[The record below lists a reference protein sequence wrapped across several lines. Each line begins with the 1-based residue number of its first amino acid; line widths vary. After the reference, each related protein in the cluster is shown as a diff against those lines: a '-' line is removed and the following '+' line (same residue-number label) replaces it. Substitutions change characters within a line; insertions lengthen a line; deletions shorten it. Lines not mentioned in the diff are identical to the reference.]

1 MEPLILT
8 ALMTFILLLMIA
20 IGVPIA
26 FAMGITGGLG
36 IVFIGGLPT
45 VLYTLGTYPVSR
57 AGTFALSVIP
67 LFLLMGNLAAA
78 AGVAEDAYTMASK
91 LFGWLKGGLVLVTI
105 GACGIFAA
113 ATGSSVAEAAAMGK
127 IAIPEMRKHGY
138 DIRLATGS
146 VACAG
151 TVGLLIPPSISLV
164 IYGIATYESI
174 GKLFIAGILPGILS
188 VIIYIVMVYVRAS
201 INPRIA
207 PTVDKAEGGKEIIF
221 ALSKGWRVFL
231 IFFTIIGGLYS
242 GVGTPEEVG
251 TIGCFMSLLMV
262 IVRIIKGKSTFIALK
277 AAVMETA
284 KLCAMIFAFV
294 IGAGLF
300 SLFITAAGV
309 VPLIVDFITNL
320 HFPPLLV
327 LAVICFLYLPLGMF
341 FDPLAMIL
349 VTVPIVYPIV
359 VQELGYDPIWFGI
372 IIVKMVEISVITPP
386 MGINLY
392 VIKGLYPEIELKD
405 IMTGSLW
412 FLVMDLV
419 TIVILIAFPS
429 ICTYLPS
436 LMK

>member
-1 MEPLILT
+1 MEPLTLT
-8 ALMTFILLLMIA
+8 ALMTFVLLLMIA

-57 AGTFALSVIP
+57 AGTFALAVIP
-67 LFLLMGNLAAA
+67 LFLLMGNLAAE

-113 ATGSSVAEAAAMGK
+113 TTGSSVAEAAAMGK

-188 VIIYIVMVYVRAS
+188 VIIYIAMVYVRAS

-207 PTVDKAEGGKEIIF
+207 PTVERAVGREIFFAIF
-221 ALSKGWRVFL
+221 KGWRVFL
-231 IFFTIIGGLYS
+231 IFFTVIGGLYS
-242 GVGTPEEVG
+242 GIGTPEEVG
-251 TIGCFMSLLMV
+251 TIGCFVGLLM
-262 IVRIIKGKSTFIALK
+262 IIARIIKGKSTFTALK
-277 AAVMETA
+277 TALTETA

-300 SLFITAAGV
+300 SLFITAVGV
-309 VPLIVDFITNL
+309 VPLIVDFIANL
-320 HFPPLLV
+320 QFPPLLV
-327 LAVICFLYLPLGMF
+327 LAIICLLYLPLGMF

-349 VTVPIVYPIV
+349 VTVPIVYPII

-372 IIVKMVEISVITPP
+372 ILIKMVEISVITPP

-392 VIKGLYPEIELKD
+392 VIKGLFPEVELKD

-412 FLVMDLV
+412 FLVMDLL
-419 TIVILIAFPS
+419 TIMILIAFPS
-429 ICTYLPS
+429 ICTYLPD
-436 LMK
+436 LMH

>member
-1 MEPLILT
+1 MEPLTLT
-8 ALMTFILLLMIA
+8 ALMTLMLLLMIA

-57 AGTFALSVIP
+57 TGTFALSVIP
-67 LFLLMGNLAAA
+67 LFILMGNLAAA
-78 AGVAEDAYTMASK
+78 AGVAEDAYSMASK

-113 ATGSSVAEAAAMGK
+113 TTGSSVAEAAAMGK

-174 GKLFIAGILPGILS
+174 GKLFIAGILPGALS
-188 VIIYIVMVYVRAS
+188 VIIYIAMVYVRAS
-201 INPRIA
+201 INPRLA
-207 PTVDKAEGGKEIIF
+207 PTISRAVGKEMIF
-221 ALSKGWRVFL
+221 AIIKGWRVFV
-231 IFFTIIGGLYS
+231 IFFTVIGGLYS
-242 GVGTPEEVG
+242 GIGTPEEVG
-251 TIGCFMSLLMV
+251 TIGCFVSLVMV
-262 IVRIIKGKSTFIALK
+262 VLRIIKGKASLTALK
-277 AAVMETA
+277 TAVTETA

-300 SLFITAAGV
+300 SLFITSAGV
-309 VPLIVDFITNL
+309 VPMFVDFIADL
-320 HFPPLLV
+320 PFPRLAILV
-327 LAVICFLYLPLGMF
+327 IICLLYLPLGMF

-359 VQELGYDPIWFGI
+359 IQELGYDSIWFGI
-372 IIVKMVEISVITPP
+372 ILIKMIEISVITPP

-392 VIKGLYPEIELKD
+392 VIKGMYPEVTLKD
-405 IMTGSLW
+405 IMSGSLW
-412 FLVMDLV
+412 FLVMDLA
-419 TIVILIAFPS
+419 TIGILIAFPS

-436 LMK
+436 LMR

>member
-1 MEPLILT
+1 M
-8 ALMTFILLLMIA
+8 
-20 IGVPIA
+20 
-26 FAMGITGGLG
+26 
-36 IVFIGGLPT
+36 
-45 VLYTLGTYPVSR
+45 LYTLGTYPVSR
-57 AGTFALSVIP
+57 TGTFALSVIP

-78 AGVAEDAYTMASK
+78 AGVAEDAYTTASR

-188 VIIYIVMVYVRAS
+188 VIIYIAMVYVRAS
-201 INPRIA
+201 INPQIA
-207 PTVDKAEGGKEIIF
+207 PTVDRVVGGKEIIF
-221 ALSKGWRVFL
+221 ALFKGWRVFL
-231 IFFTIIGGLYS
+231 IFFTVVGGLYT
-242 GVGTPEEVG
+242 GIGTPEEVG
-251 TIGCFMSLLMV
+251 TIGCFVGLLMV
-262 IVRIIKGKSTFIALK
+262 IARILRGKSTFTDLK
-277 AAVMETA
+277 TAVIETA

-309 VPLIVDFITNL
+309 VPLIVDFIASL
-320 HFPPLLV
+320 HLPSLLV

-359 VQELGYDPIWFGI
+359 VQELGYDAIWFGI
-372 IIVKMVEISVITPP
+372 IVVKMVEISVITPP

-392 VIKGLYPEIELKD
+392 VIKGLFPEVELKD
-405 IMTGSLW
+405 ILSGSLW
-412 FLVMDLV
+412 FLVMDLI
-419 TIVILIAFPS
+419 TIAMLIAFPS

>member
-1 MEPLILT
+1 MDPVNLT
-8 ALMTFILLLMIA
+8 VLMTLMLLFAIA
-20 IGVPIA
+20 MGVPIA
-26 FAMGITGGLG
+26 FAMGIAGGLG

-57 AGTFALSVIP
+57 TGTFSLSVIP
-67 LFLLMGNLAAA
+67 LFILMGNLATA

-113 ATGSSVAEAAAMGK
+113 TTGSSVAEAAAMGK

-138 DIRLATGS
+138 DIRLATGA

-188 VIIYIVMVYVRAS
+188 VIIYIAMVYVRAS

-207 PTVDKAEGGKEIIF
+207 PTVDRAVGKEIFF
-221 ALSKGWRVFL
+221 ALLKGWRVFL
-231 IFFTIIGGLYS
+231 IFFTVIGGLYS
-242 GVGTPEEVG
+242 GVATPEEVG
-251 TIGCFMSLLMV
+251 TIGCFVGLVMV
-262 IVRIIKGKSTFIALK
+262 LARIIKGRADFGAIKT
-277 AAVMETA
+277 AVVDTA

-300 SLFITAAGV
+300 SLFITTVGV
-309 VPLIVDFITNL
+309 VPLIVDFIANL
-320 HFPPLLV
+320 HLPRLSILLV
-327 LAVICFLYLPLGMF
+327 ILFLYLPLGMF

-349 VTVPIVYPIV
+349 VTVPIVYPIL

-372 IIVKMVEISVITPP
+372 ILIKMIEISVITPP

-392 VIKGLYPEIELKD
+392 VIKGIYPEIELTD
-405 IMTGSLW
+405 ILIGSMW
-412 FLVMDLV
+412 FLVMDLL
-419 TIVILIAFPS
+419 TIAVLIAFPS

-436 LMK
+436 LMS

>member
-1 MEPLILT
+1 M
-8 ALMTFILLLMIA
+8 
-20 IGVPIA
+20 
-26 FAMGITGGLG
+26 
-36 IVFIGGLPT
+36 
-45 VLYTLGTYPVSR
+45 
-57 AGTFALSVIP
+57 
-67 LFLLMGNLAAA
+67 
-78 AGVAEDAYTMASK
+78 AEDAYTMASK

-113 ATGSSVAEAAAMGK
+113 TTGSSVAEAAAMGK

-188 VIIYIVMVYVRAS
+188 VIIYIAMVYVRAS

-207 PTVDKAEGGKEIIF
+207 PTVERAVGREIFFAIF
-221 ALSKGWRVFL
+221 KGRRVFL
-231 IFFTIIGGLYS
+231 IFFTVIGGLYS
-242 GVGTPEEVG
+242 GIGTPEEVG
-251 TIGCFMSLLMV
+251 TIGCFVGLLM
-262 IVRIIKGKSTFIALK
+262 IIARIIKGKSTFTALK
-277 AAVMETA
+277 TALTETA

-300 SLFITAAGV
+300 SLFITAVGV
-309 VPLIVDFITNL
+309 VPLIVDFIANL
-320 HFPPLLV
+320 QFPPLLV
-327 LAVICFLYLPLGMF
+327 LAIICLLYLPLGMF

-349 VTVPIVYPIV
+349 VTVPIVYPII

-372 IIVKMVEISVITPP
+372 ILIKMVEISVITPP

-392 VIKGLYPEIELKD
+392 VIKGLFPEVELKD

-412 FLVMDLV
+412 FLVMDLL
-419 TIVILIAFPS
+419 TIMILIAFPS
-429 ICTYLPS
+429 ICTYLPD
-436 LMK
+436 LMH

>member
-1 MEPLILT
+1 MEPVILT

-26 FAMGITGGLG
+26 FAMGITGGFG

-67 LFLLMGNLAAA
+67 LFLLMGNLATA
-78 AGVAEDAYTMASK
+78 AGVAEDAYSMASK

-127 IAIPEMRKHGY
+127 IAIPEMRRHGY

-188 VIIYIVMVYVRAS
+188 VIIYIGMVYVRAS
-201 INPRIA
+201 IDPRIA
-207 PTVDKAEGGKEIIF
+207 PTLGRTVGGKEIF
-221 ALSKGWRVFL
+221 YSLAKGWRVFL

-242 GVGTPEEVG
+242 GIGTPEEVG
-251 TIGCFMSLLMV
+251 TIGCFVGLLMV
-262 IVRIIKGKSTFIALK
+262 VARIIKGTTTFTALK
-277 AAVMETA
+277 TAVIDTA

-300 SLFITAAGV
+300 SLFITAVGV
-309 VPLIVDFITNL
+309 VPLIVDFIASL
-320 HFPPLLV
+320 HLPRLLV
-327 LAVICFLYLPLGMF
+327 LAVICLLYLPLGMF

-359 VQELGYDPIWFGI
+359 VQELSYDPIWFGI
-372 IIVKMVEISVITPP
+372 ILIKMVEISVITPP

-392 VIKGLYPEIELKD
+392 VIKGLFPEVELKD
-405 IMTGSLW
+405 IMIGSFW
-412 FLVMDLV
+412 FLVMDLF
-419 TIVILIAFPS
+419 TIAILIALPS

>member
-1 MEPLILT
+1 MEPLTLT
-8 ALMTFILLLMIA
+8 ALMTLMLLLMIA

-57 AGTFALSVIP
+57 TGTFALSVIP
-67 LFLLMGNLAAA
+67 LFILMGNLAAA
-78 AGVAEDAYTMASK
+78 AGVAEDAYSMASK

-113 ATGSSVAEAAAMGK
+113 TTGSSVAEAAAMGK

-174 GKLFIAGILPGILS
+174 GKLFIAGILPGVLS
-188 VIIYIVMVYVRAS
+188 VIIYIAMVYVRAS
-201 INPRIA
+201 INPRLA
-207 PTVDKAEGGKEIIF
+207 PTISRAVGKEMIF
-221 ALSKGWRVFL
+221 AIIKGWRVFV
-231 IFFTIIGGLYS
+231 IFFTVIGGLYS
-242 GVGTPEEVG
+242 GIGTPEEVG
-251 TIGCFMSLLMV
+251 TIGCFVSLVMV
-262 IVRIIKGKSTFIALK
+262 VLRIIKGKASLTALK
-277 AAVMETA
+277 TAVTETA

-300 SLFITAAGV
+300 SLFITSAGV
-309 VPLIVDFITNL
+309 VPMFVDFIADL
-320 HFPPLLV
+320 PFPRLAILV
-327 LAVICFLYLPLGMF
+327 IICLLYLPLGMF

-359 VQELGYDPIWFGI
+359 IQELGYDAIWFGI
-372 IIVKMVEISVITPP
+372 ILIKMIEISVITPP

-392 VIKGLYPEIELKD
+392 VIKGMYPEVTLKD
-405 IMTGSLW
+405 IMSGSLW
-412 FLVMDLV
+412 FLVMDLA
-419 TIVILIAFPS
+419 TIGILIAFPS

-436 LMK
+436 LMR

>member
-1 MEPLILT
+1 MEPVTLT
-8 ALMTFILLLMIA
+8 VLMTLILLLMIA

-26 FAMGITGGLG
+26 FAMGLTGGLG

-67 LFLLMGNLAAA
+67 LFILMGNLATA
-78 AGVAEDAYTMASK
+78 AGVAEDAYTMASR

-113 ATGSSVAEAAAMGK
+113 TTGSSVAEAAAMGK

-188 VIIYIVMVYVRAS
+188 VIIYITMVYVRAS
-201 INPRIA
+201 INPQLA
-207 PTVDKAEGGKEIIF
+207 PTMNRAVGKEMAF
-221 ALSKGWRVFL
+221 ALLKGWRVFL
-231 IFFTIIGGLYS
+231 IFFTVIGGLYS

-251 TIGCFMSLLMV
+251 TIGCFVALLMV
-262 IVRIIKGKSTFIALK
+262 VARIIRGKASFSAIKT
-277 AAVMETA
+277 AVVDTA

-300 SLFITAAGV
+300 SLFITRVGV
-309 VPLIVDFITNL
+309 VPLIVGFITDL
-320 HFPPLLV
+320 HFPR
-327 LAVICFLYLPLGMF
+327 LAVLVVVCILYLPLGMF

-359 VQELGYDPIWFGI
+359 VQELGYNPIWFGI
-372 IIVKMVEISVITPP
+372 ILVKMIEISVITPP

-392 VIKGLYPEIELKD
+392 VIKGLFPDVTLKN
-405 IMTGSLW
+405 IMIGSLW
-412 FLVMDLV
+412 FLIMDLV
-419 TIVILIAFPS
+419 TIGLLIAFPS

-436 LMK
+436 LMN